1 MKRTTI
7 TLPTDLVE
15 TLQETLRAKNKTQAV
30 IMAIEDEI
38 RRKKLERI
46 KGMAGKMEFDLEAD
60 AIRHGD
66 HRLG

>member
-15 TLQETLRAKNKTQAV
+15 SLQETLKAKNKTQAV

-60 AIRHGD
+60 DIRHGD

>member
-15 TLQETLRAKNKTQAV
+15 SLQKTLKAKNKTQAV

-60 AIRHGD
+60 DIRHGD